1 MQVPNF
7 LELME
12 ATDSLEK
19 TVKEAAQGRVKK
31 FQEAQ
36 AHFMRFLTYTPAKR
50 KYIVESAKE
59 GLHMF
64 AEAESVAD
72 FPFLFGTVLERM
84 LYAKYKAA
92 EPTWKQYIK
101 TGTQNDFRPA
111 WLLNVFG
118 LQGTLPQVQQRQ
130 EYPNDANLAD
140 SKVVFLLNKYG
151 REFGLGWESIIND
164 DLGAFAD
171 IAERFAT
178 AAMRSEYKFATGLF
192 CAATGPA
199 AVLFGT
205 ALANPVL
212 PSQTVNNK
220 FSSGNQ
226 LTITNA
232 DGTTSNV
239 TPTFNPD
246 TLSAAASV
254 MRRFKDSDGEPVEFD
269 GFVLVVP
276 PTLEVRMLQALNPA
290 NIIQSGGDS
299 TAGAKG
305 QIRSSSNT
313 AANMNITGVVNPY
326 LEILDTSGN
335 AKKTW
340 YLFGKL
346 SNSGYAAK
354 VNFLRGHESPELCMK
369 NPNKIALGG
378 ATMSP
383 LEGDYESDS
392 IRWRIRHIYGG
403 SAVDANFAA
412 AFVGA

>member
-1 MQVPNF
+1 MFEF
-7 LELME
+7 LEVME
-12 ATDSLEK
+12 ATDQLEAS
-19 TVKEAAQGRVKK
+19 VRQAAQAKIKK

-36 AHFMRFLTYTPAKR
+36 ARFMRFLTYTPTKR
-50 KYIVESAKE
+50 RFIVESAKE

-64 AEAESVAD
+64 AEAESVSD
-72 FPFLFGTVLERM
+72 FPYLFGTVLERM

-111 WLLNVFG
+111 WLLNAFG

-130 EYPNDANLAD
+130 EYPNDAAITD
-140 SKVVFLLNKYG
+140 AKVQFLLNKYG
-151 REFGLGWESIIND
+151 REFGLGWETIIND

-192 CAATGPA
+192 CTAAGPA
-199 AVLFGT
+199 AALFGT
-205 ALANPVL
+205 ALANPIL
-212 PSQTVNNK
+212 PTQTVANK
-220 FSSGNQ
+220 FSSAAK
-226 LTITNA
+226 LTVVASDGTSSAQTPVFNA
-232 DGTTSNV
+232 DN
-239 TPTFNPD
+239 
-246 TLSAAASV
+246 LSAAASV
-254 MRRFKDSDGEPVEFD
+254 MRRFKDADGEPVEFD
-269 GFVLVVP
+269 GFILVVP

-290 NIIQSGGDS
+290 NIIQSGGDT
-299 TAGAKG
+299 TAGTKPI
-305 QIRSSSNT
+305 IRSSSNT
-313 AANMNITGVVNPY
+313 AAQLNITGIVNPY

-335 AKKTW
+335 AKNTW
-340 YLFGKL
+340 YLFAKL
-346 SNSGYAAK
+346 SNAGFAAK

-392 IRWRIRHIYGG
+392 IRWRIRHIFGG
-403 SAVDANFAA
+403 AAVDANYAA